1 MPIVIQTMAR
11 NILLTQILNKSLSNS
26 SNDFKWS

>member
-11 NILLTQILNKSLSNS
+11 NILLTQILNKSLFNS